1 MSEKI
6 DIIISEFKKAG
17 ISVSEMQAKM
27 FYEYYDM
34 LIETNKV
41 MNLTA
46 ITEFDDVIFKHFID
60 SVLINNIESIKEEI
74 NSKKNI
80 SIIDVGTGAGFPG
93 IPLKILYP
101 DINITLLDSLNKRIT
116 FLESVIE
123 RLNLKNVKCIHGRAE
138 DFGNDKNYREKYD
151 FCVSRAV
158 ANLSTLTEYCIP
170 FVKVK
175 GKFISYKAS
184 NVDEEINEAKNAIKL
199 LSANISDVNKMIIK
213 DNTGTEYERNFVII
227 EKVKPL
233 KKQYPRKSGIPSR
246 KPLQ

>member
-138 DFGNDKNYREKYD
+138 DFGNDKKYREKYD